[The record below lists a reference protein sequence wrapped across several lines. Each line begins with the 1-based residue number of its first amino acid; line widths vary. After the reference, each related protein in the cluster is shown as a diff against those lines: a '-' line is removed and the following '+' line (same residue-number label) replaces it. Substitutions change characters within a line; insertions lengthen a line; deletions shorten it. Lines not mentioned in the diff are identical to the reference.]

1 MGRPNIFTTRFQ
13 KSYLAK
19 MSALVLTFLLLFSP
33 LVPIFAQEAVLDNPA
48 PISTESASPVVLDIL
63 PGPDTLNT
71 TSNETV
77 TDTSPQIDTTP
88 VDTPTDVIAD
98 PKDEKPMEETP
109 VDEVPVEEEP
119 EMMMSMMGGTGG
131 FLGDTRDLP
140 NIGFP
145 SVDKASGGLSYGYP
159 LTLPPGRN
167 GLDPKLALEYSSQE
181 NDQGNLFGY
190 GWNIN
195 IPYIKRINKTGIEKL
210 YTDNYFYSSL
220 SGDLVLVSG
229 TTYAPKVEDGRFL
242 TYTFDGTYWTVKS
255 KDGSV
260 YKFGYNAGARQNNSG
275 DTKTFKWMLEEERDT
290 NNNYIKYEY
299 YKNGGQIYPDTITY
313 TGNASTDGIFTVVF
327 SRASRNDAVTQDFG
341 VFDVTTSYRI
351 NEIQAKINGTWTRKY
366 TLGYSNGDNSQRSL
380 LTSITE
386 SGQDESS
393 NTTTLAP
400 VEFTYQVATTSGAD
414 WVSDSAWSTA
424 PSSTLNTLPKYGT
437 IVADVNDDGL
447 PDLMES
453 WRSYGTDVWYKGTYL
468 NDGDGTWTQDTNL
481 TPPIEFANENP
492 TTEKGVRAADVN
504 ADGLTDIIQSYSGL
518 SKVYINQGTSWYLDT
533 NWVPSCTFV
542 SYTYGDVGC
551 RLLDING
558 DDLPDFVSA
567 VGDNDGNAPITT
579 SVYLNTGSGWS
590 SSSGWSIPV
599 DLRFGAMLVDYNGDG
614 LVDILKGY
622 KNPESNPTISI
633 QEAYKNNGDK
643 TWSSDTSYTPPVFF
657 MTVSSG
663 LRAST
668 GVQLMDIN
676 GDGLVDILRG
686 TETTDGAHLNKGSG
700 WYFTTDWSFGHGSAP
715 VTSDSPTRYGDFDGD
730 GMIDKYE
737 ADGTGGSSLAKGQNI
752 KADLMSTMKNQYG
765 GVTTVTY
772 KGSPKYTSGGSLLNP
787 DLPFVLMTV
796 YQTSTDSGFGN
807 SNIVNTYSYE
817 GGDYYYNTITD
828 RRFSGFNKISVS
840 DGTTKTTTFYHQGN
854 ATDSSNG
861 EYSDH
866 SSKIGK
872 VYRVE
877 TADTSGNVY
886 KKVVNK
892 WDKYNQGTGRDFVKP
907 VRSTMLTYDG
917 DSDHKDIAEEYIYD
931 NTYGNLTEK
940 IMWGEVTGSNDGA
953 FTDTGSDKYTE
964 SISYIANTTDYIVGL
979 PYQDTVVDQSS
990 NKVRESKTY
999 YDTQS
1004 LGTVTD
1010 GNITKVERWK
1020 TGSTYVNT
1028 QKAYNTTY
1036 GIPTSSTDERGKTT
1050 TYSYDSY
1057 NLYPATVTNPLSQA
1071 VSYTYDYSLGKPKQ
1085 FTDQNSFV
1093 YQTVYDG
1100 LDRVKE
1106 EKVPDLSSPYS
1117 PLTKNAYTYTDT
1129 SGSIAIQKTAYL
1141 DGSNTALSYTYFDKL
1156 NRPIQTRVENESD
1169 YNVKDFL
1176 YNSAGLLQKESLPY
1190 SSSGTAITTATSTA
1204 SLYDNFT
1211 YDPLQRIATQ
1221 VNNVGT
1227 TSYTYDD
1234 WKTSVTDPNTKLK
1247 HYYKDAYDN
1256 LIRVDETN
1264 SGSTYSTYYEWN
1276 GNKLLTKITD
1286 ALSNIRNF
1294 TYDGL
1299 GRRLTA
1305 EDLHAS
1311 ADGTYGTW
1319 TYTYDD
1325 AGNLTQSVN
1334 PNSQTVNYTY
1344 NDINQVLTENYT
1356 GDTGTEIT
1364 YTYGGCTN
1372 GTGKLCN
1379 VEMLS
1384 GADTDYTYNSNGG
1397 IASEVKTISST
1408 GYTTSYTYDRQGNI
1422 LEITN
1427 PDSSKVKYNFNT
1439 AGTIETIQRKESG
1452 DASYTNVITDMD
1464 YGPHGKNTY
1473 REFQNGINTTNTFDA
1488 TKLYRLTRINTINP
1502 NDTSSGSPTTTT
1514 FYANSS
1520 GDGHVEA
1527 YNSSWDTVHDNTAG
1541 SYIAPTQTTNEVRTK
1556 RHAGNYYINREFLP
1570 FDTSSLPDNASITAT
1585 DLKIY
1590 ITDKSNVDN
1599 DGNDFITVVQT
1610 SQASNTGLDYEDF
1623 DQAGAV
1629 DNPTEGV
1636 STSDRQDITS
1646 ISNGWLTFPL
1656 NSTGRS
1662 WISTTGYTKLGLREG
1677 HDVLDDAITNFDD
1690 DNDVNNIKF
1699 RSANYSGT
1707 SSDPKIDVT
1716 YVIPVATDFQDINYT
1731 YDANGNITQIVD
1743 SSDTNSSKTV
1753 AYTYDDLNR
1762 LLSATAT
1769 NVASGQSTYT
1779 HTYAYNAIGNITS
1792 GPLGTYTYSGSGYYN
1807 PHALTSIG
1815 STNYTYDNSGNM
1827 LTETSGLSNTWNY
1840 KNQLIEAV
1848 KGGVTSTYTYDHTG
1862 QRVKLSN
1869 GTTTTVY
1876 PSMYYSTDGTTP
1888 VKQIYAGNVLVGTV
1902 KGTGGSATPYYVH
1915 TDHLGG
1921 SNVISNTTGA
1931 KEELLDYYPYGGIR
1945 LDQKVASFDEV
1956 KKFTGYEHDVDTGLE
1971 YAKARYYHSTNGQF
1985 ISQDPVFLVVSQN
1998 MLLDPQL
2005 MNSYSYARNN
2015 PLNMVDLDG
2024 NEPVKSQ
2031 AGTIETFINL
2041 LNNSPRKVGSFTG
2054 SNANSYMSSLGQTKF
2069 SFREMRPLP
2078 TETSYF
2084 NNKEGRYIYT
2094 ENGGWIDMSHF
2105 MFYAG
2110 RAYQHKQNGHEDPI
2124 NKAVREGRKQ
2134 EFSDSIVSKH
2144 SAYSYEDLPSDFYGA
2159 DFAVNYFDSESE
2171 RSLSEQI
2178 NNYFTD
2184 VLSATSPENAPNYK
2198 QLPES
2203 DSKNRPTQTNRTT
2216 KPIKF

>member
-1 MGRPNIFTTRFQ
+1 M
-13 KSYLAK
+13 KSHFVSGYILKKFLSVFLIVSFFMAPLA
-19 MSALVLTFLLLFSP
+19 
-33 LVPIFAQEAVLDNPA
+33 PIFAQEAVLDNPA
-48 PISTESASPVVLDIL
+48 PISTESVSPVVPDIL

-71 TSNETV
+71 TPNETV
-77 TDTSPQIDTTP
+77 PDTSPQIDTTP
-88 VDTPTDVIAD
+88 MDMPTDVVAD
-98 PKDEKPMEETP
+98 PKDEKPTEEVP

-145 SVDKASGGLSYGYP
+145 SVDKASGGLSYSYP

-210 YTDNYFYSSL
+210 YTENYFYSSL
-220 SGDLVLVSG
+220 SGELVLVSG

-260 YKFGYNAGARQNNSG
+260 YKFGYNVGARQNNSG

-351 NEIQAKINGTWTRKY
+351 SEIQAKINGTWARKY

-386 SGQDESS
+386 AGQDESS

-400 VEFTYQVATTSGAD
+400 IEFTYQVATTSSTD
-414 WVSDSAWSTA
+414 FVTDSAWSTA
-424 PSSTLNTLPKYGT
+424 PSSTVNTLTKYGT
-437 IVADVNDDGL
+437 LVADVNDDGL
-447 PDLMES
+447 PDVMES
-453 WRSYGTDVWYKGTYL
+453 WRSSGNNQWYKGTYL

-481 TPPIEFANENP
+481 TPPIEFANNSP
-492 TTEKGVRAADVN
+492 ITEKGVRAADIN
-504 ADGLTDIIQSYSGL
+504 ADGLADIIQSYSGL
-518 SKVYINQGTSWYLDT
+518 SNVYINQGTSWYLDNT
-533 NWVPSCTFV
+533 NWVPPCTFV

-551 RLLDING
+551 RLVDING
-558 DDLPDFVSA
+558 DDLPDFISA
-567 VGDNDGNAPITT
+567 VGDSTGNAPITT
-579 SVYLNTGSGWS
+579 SVYLNTGNGWS
-590 SSSGWSIPV
+590 SSSSWSIPV

-622 KNPESNPTISI
+622 KNPDANPAVYI

-643 TWSSDTSYTPPVFF
+643 TWSSDSAYTPPVYFAVQ
-657 MTVSSG
+657 TSGSSLPVG
-663 LRAST
+663 T
-668 GVQLMDIN
+668 GIQIADIN

-700 WYFTTDWSFGHGSAP
+700 WYFTTNWDFGHGSVP
-715 VTSDSPTRYGDFDGD
+715 MTSDTPTRYGDFDGD
-730 GMIDKYE
+730 GMIDTYE
-737 ADGTGGSSLAKGQNI
+737 SDGTGGATMQKNQNV
-752 KADLMSTMKNQYG
+752 KADLMKTLKNQYG
-765 GVTTVTY
+765 GVTTITY

-854 ATDSSNG
+854 TTDSSNG

-877 TADTSGNVY
+877 TTDTSGNVY

-907 VRSTMLTYDG
+907 VRSTVLTYDG
-917 DSDHKDIAEEYIYD
+917 DSDHKDIAEEYTYD
-931 NTYGNLTEK
+931 NTYGNLTDK
-940 IMWGEVTGSNDGA
+940 IMWGDVTGSNDGS

-964 SISYIANTTDYIVGL
+964 SISYISNTTDYIVGL

-1020 TGSTYVNT
+1020 SGSTYVNT

-1117 PLTKNAYTYTDT
+1117 ALTKNAYTYTDT
-1129 SGSIAIQKTAYL
+1129 SGSIAVQKTVYL

-1176 YNSAGLLQKESLPY
+1176 YNAAGLLQKESLPY

-1211 YDPLQRIATQ
+1211 YDPLQRISTQ

-1227 TSYTYDD
+1227 TSYAYDD
-1234 WKTSVTDPNTKLK
+1234 WKTSITDPNGKLK

-1264 SGSTYSTYYEWN
+1264 SGSTYTTYYEWN

-1311 ADGTYGTW
+1311 ADGTFGTW

-1344 NDINQVLTENYT
+1344 NDINQVLTEDYT

-1379 VEMLS
+1379 VDMLS
-1384 GADTDYTYNSNGG
+1384 GADTDYTYNSNGS

-1473 REFQNGINTTNTFDA
+1473 REFLNGINTTNTFDA

-1502 NDTSSGSPTTTT
+1502 NDTSSGSPTTTY
-1514 FYANSS
+1514 FYSDQY
-1520 GDGHVEA
+1520 GDGNVEK
-1527 YNSSWDTVHDNTAG
+1527 YSTSWDTAHDA
-1541 SYIAPTQTTNEVRTK
+1541 TTGYPDASSNITYVRTGK
-1556 RHAGNYYINREFLP
+1556 HSNNYYVTRALLP
-1570 FDTSSLPDNASITAT
+1570 FDTSSLPNNAYVTQAN
-1585 DLKIY
+1585 LRIY
-1590 ITDKSNVDN
+1590 VTDKRDIDN
-1599 DGNDFITVVQT
+1599 DGNDFITIV
-1610 SQASNTGLDYEDF
+1610 NTTQENVNEVNEGDF
-1623 DQAGAV
+1623 NEFGSTN
-1629 DNPTEGV
+1629 NPTEGID
-1636 STSDRQDITS
+1636 TGERKDITN
-1646 ISNGWLTFPL
+1646 ISEYDYLTFNL
-1656 NSTGRS
+1656 NNTGKS
-1662 WISTTGYTKLGLREG
+1662 WVSKTGYTKLGFREG
-1677 HDVLDDAITNFDD
+1677 HDVLDDVPSSP
-1690 DNDVNNIKF
+1690 DNDNDWNQIEF
-1699 RSANYSGT
+1699 RASEYSDDT
-1707 SSDPKIDVT
+1707 YDPKLEVT
-1716 YVIPVATDFQDINYT
+1716 YTIPVATDFQDINYT

-1743 SSDTNSSKTV
+1743 SSDTNASKTV

-1762 LLSATAT
+1762 MLTATAT
-1769 NVASGQSTYT
+1769 GVASGQSTYT
-1779 HTYAYNAIGNITS
+1779 HTYAYNAIGNMTS

-1807 PHALTSIG
+1807 PHAVTSIG
-1815 STNYTYDNSGNM
+1815 STNYTYDNAGNM

-1840 KNQLIEAV
+1840 KNQLTQAV
-1848 KGGVTSTYTYDHTG
+1848 KGGVTSTYTYDYTG
-1862 QRVKLSN
+1862 QRVKLGN
-1869 GTTTTVY
+1869 GTITTVY
-1876 PSMYYSTDGTTP
+1876 PSMYYSTDGTTKTKS
-1888 VKQIYAGNVLVGTV
+1888 VYFNSTLVATIETAGST
-1902 KGTGGSATPYYVH
+1902 TTPYYIH
-1915 TDHLGG
+1915 TDHLN
-1921 SNVISNTTGA
+1921 SINVVSDNTGA
-1931 KEELLDYYPYGGIR
+1931 KVELLDYYPYGSTRISSGSYTN
-1945 LDQKVASFDEV
+1945 QKQYI
-1956 KKFTGYEHDVDTGLE
+1956 GQYYDTNTLLN
-1971 YAKARYYHSTNGQF
+1971 YLNARYYHNINGQF
-1985 ISQDPVFLVVSQN
+1985 ISQDPMFWTLPQEL
-1998 MLLDPQL
+1998 LLDPQQQ
-2005 MNSYSYARNN
+2005 NSYSYATNN
-2015 PLNMVDLDG
+2015 PIINSDPSGLIS
-2024 NEPVKSQ
+2024 KSD
-2031 AGTIETFINL
+2031 F
-2041 LNNSPRKVGSFTG
+2041 SPASIANRID
-2054 SNANSYMSSLGQTKF
+2054 NIINSYFGNSQNQNSQIVSPVQTKQ
-2069 SFREMRPLP
+2069 STNVSQL
-2078 TETSYF
+2078 TDNKNGSVDYGQYNVTSTTLRNRLDKF
-2084 NNKEGRYIYT
+2084 ANDTN
-2094 ENGGWIDMSHF
+2094 
-2105 MFYAG
+2105 
-2110 RAYQHKQNGHEDPI
+2110 QNIIVTSGDRSSER
-2124 NKAVREGRKQ
+2124 NKAVGGANASRHLNGDAADIKVNGVSNEQLAYMANKSELFNTTIYYPVVELPRALSPHVHVDLNPAHNNSLLIYSPFIKNG
-2134 EFSDSIVSKH
+2134 SIV
-2144 SAYSYEDLPSDFYGA
+2144 
-2159 DFAVNYFDSESE
+2159 NYYKPLINPLI
-2171 RSLSEQI
+2171 RSNQ
-2178 NNYFTD
+2178 
-2184 VLSATSPENAPNYK
+2184 
-2198 QLPES
+2198 
-2203 DSKNRPTQTNRTT
+2203 
-2216 KPIKF
+2216 